1 MRVQKCYI
9 AQRRTGEIVPA
20 RQVNMAES
28 EEWCCHHCQCPLIFH
43 LPTRTS
49 PPWFEHDI
57 PRGQPEALLQCPWL
71 VQTSGKPSAV
81 EKLQQLV
88 TQLPPVITTTRWQ
101 CTMCGLSY
109 GGEKLCSQCRKG
121 IYSREIRI

>member
-20 RQVNMAES
+20 RQVNKAES
-28 EEWCCHHCQCPLIFH
+28 EEWRCHHCQCSLIFH

-57 PRGQPEALLQCPWL
+57 LQGLPEALLQCPYL
-71 VQTSGKPSAV
+71 ASVNSKPSI
-81 EKLQQLV
+81 Q
-88 TQLPPVITTTRWQ
+88 
-101 CTMCGLSY
+101 
-109 GGEKLCSQCRKG
+109 
-121 IYSREIRI
+121 SRG